1 MTRSLKDRQFMEL
14 AVKEMFKSQSEHTDK
29 FDPLVGAVI
38 VDSVGRV
45 LEKTHR
51 GGLRVGNHAEFALIE
66 RLLRSTKLDGTTLY
80 VTLEPCTELT
90 RKPPKKP
97 CVEWIV
103 GARIKRVVVG
113 MTDPNPSV
121 SGRGIRYLHKHRI
134 QVDLFDVDL
143 VEQIRTANNKFI
155 EYFELAEMP
164 LPTSMAF
171 EGPDETEN
179 QLVKSASIHD
189 LSQNEIE
196 RYLEFRKKNFGIPS
210 EELWEFMRRNGFL
223 CLQSDKKYVPTLAGV
238 VLFAKEPLDFLPQV
252 MIQMEAQ
259 VGDRLITNEFIGPLL
274 SFPEKLDEF
283 LGTHMRSFTEIRKF
297 DRIKRYEYP
306 FEALREAVFN
316 AVVHR
321 DYRGGRRVRISMFQ
335 DRIEIRSPGLPLQP
349 LTIERL
355 RSFNAPPFSRN
366 PRVAVT
372 FNHMAWIE
380 EKGSGLLR
388 MRDLMVQKGLRPPRF
403 EQEGT
408 YIKLTFLGEEHAW
421 RTIRVSPEILDE
433 FEYRERQIIN
443 LIIEYGSISTSKC
456 AKYLDV
462 DPRTV
467 RRHIRRLITKYDII
481 EPVGE
486 GSKRRYVLKGGQ

>member
-1 MTRSLKDRQFMEL
+1 MTRLPKDRQFMEL
-14 AVKEMFKSQSEHTDK
+14 AVKEMLKSHSEHTDK

-38 VDSVGRV
+38 VDSAGKELGR
-45 LEKTHR
+45 THR
-51 GGLRVGNHAEFALIE
+51 GGLREGNHAEFTLIE
-66 RLLRSTKLDGTTLY
+66 RKLRSTKLDGTTLY
-80 VTLEPCTELT
+80 VTLEPCTQRT
-90 RKPPKKP
+90 PPKKP

-113 MTDPNPSV
+113 MVDPNPNV
-121 SGRGIRYLHKHRI
+121 SGHGIRYLHRHGV

-143 VEQIRTANNKFI
+143 VEQIRAANNKFI
-155 EYFELAEMP
+155 EYFELAERS
-164 LPTSMAF
+164 LPISMAF

-179 QLVKSASIHD
+179 QLIKSATIYD
-189 LSQNEIE
+189 LSPDEIK
-196 RYLEFRKKNFGIPS
+196 RYLEFRKKNFVIPS

-223 CLQSDKKYVPTLAGV
+223 CLQSDNKYVPTLAGV
-238 VLFAKEPLDFLPQV
+238 VLFAKEPSDFLPQV

-259 VGDRLITNEFIGPLL
+259 VGDRWITNEFIGPLL

-283 LGTHMRSFTEIRKF
+283 LENHIRSFTEIRKF

-306 FEALREAVFN
+306 FEALREAIFN

-321 DYRGGRRVRISMFQ
+321 DYRGGQRVRISIFQ

-355 RSFNAPPFSRN
+355 QSFNAPPFSRN

-372 FNHMAWIE
+372 FNHMTWIE

-388 MRDLMVQKGLRPPRF
+388 MRDLMLQRGLRSPRF

-408 YIKLTFLGEEHAW
+408 YIILTFFGEEHAW
-421 RTIRVSPEILDE
+421 RNIRVSPEILDE
-433 FEYRERQIIN
+433 FEYRERQILN
-443 LIIEYGSISTSKC
+443 LLIEHGSISTSKC

-462 DPRTV
+462 DPTTV
-467 RRHIRRLITKYDII
+467 RRHIRRLINKHDIV

-486 GSKRRYVLKGGQ
+486 GSKRRYVLKRG

>member
-38 VDSVGRV
+38 VDSVGRE
-45 LEKTHR
+45 LRRTHR
-51 GGLRVGNHAEFALIE
+51 GGLRDGNHAEFTLIE
-66 RLLRSTKLDGTTLY
+66 RKLRSTKLDGTTLY
-80 VTLEPCTELT
+80 VTLEPCTQRT
-90 RKPPKKP
+90 PPEKP

-103 GARIKRVVVG
+103 SARIKRVVVG
-113 MTDPNPSV
+113 MIDPNPNV
-121 SGRGIRYLHKHRI
+121 SGHGIRYLHSHGI

-143 VEQIRTANNKFI
+143 VEQIRAANKKFI
-155 EYFELAEMP
+155 EYFELAERS

-179 QLVKSASIHD
+179 QLVNSATIYD
-189 LSQNEIE
+189 LSPDEIK
-196 RYLEFRKKNFGIPS
+196 RYLEFRKKNFVIPS

-223 CLQSDKKYVPTLAGV
+223 CLQFDKKYVPTLAGV
-238 VLFAKEPLDFLPQV
+238 VLFAKEPSDFLPQV

-259 VGDRLITNEFIGPLL
+259 VGDRLITNEFTGPLL

-306 FEALREAVFN
+306 FKALREAVFN

-321 DYRGGRRVRISMFQ
+321 DYRGGQRVRISVFQ
-335 DRIEIRSPGLPLQP
+335 DRIEIRNPGLPLQP
-349 LTIERL
+349 LTIDRL

-388 MRDLMVQKGLRPPRF
+388 MRDLMVQRGLRPPRF
-403 EQEGT
+403 EQEGS
-408 YIKLTFLGEEHAW
+408 YIILTFFGEEHAW
-421 RTIRVSPEILDE
+421 RNIRVSPEILDE

-462 DPRTV
+462 DPSTV
-467 RRHIRRLITKYDII
+467 RRHIHRLITKYDII